1 MMRLTAKACL
11 VLAGIMGCL
20 FLARGQ
26 ASAIPALQV
35 YIPGAPYMDA
45 GEESWVT
52 QQSSFEL
59 WVIAAQR
66 DVADVYLTMAV
77 PGGQNGSISIAAL
90 PVSGP
95 AAVFTP
101 ALSGNPGYAP
111 HGVYPSLYAEYFLD
125 DMRVS
130 PDQLVYNMVDPASE
144 AGQSGTIARFW
155 VEVSGYDSVHFDAH
169 GDGWNNQGKVI
180 TFAPNSH
187 DSKYSAVPEPLSLSL
202 LGLGVAGLFGLRK
215 RKA

>member
-1 MMRLTAKACL
+1 MRLTTKVCL
-11 VLAGIMGCL
+11 ILVSVIFYSVLSSG
-20 FLARGQ
+20 LAL
-26 ASAIPALQV
+26 AIPALQV
-35 YIPGAPYMDA
+35 YIPGAAYTDSR
-45 GEESWVT
+45 EESWVT
-52 QQSSFEL
+52 QESAFEL

-101 ALSGNPGYAP
+101 VLSGNPGYAP

-130 PDQLVYNMVDPASE
+130 PDQLVYNMVNPASE
-144 AGQSGTIARFW
+144 AGQSGNIARFW
-155 VEVSGYDSVHFDAH
+155 VEVNGYDSVHFDAR
-169 GDGWNNQGKVI
+169 GDGWNNQGKAV
-180 TFAPNSH
+180 TCNPNSH